1 MAGNRTKT
9 GIWVAPSDA
18 ITRAGLRPKIIHLAF
33 LLLVLFWMPH
43 ISAQNCVP
51 PESMK
56 PRLQGNADA
65 AALKDL
71 GVWFAEQRNYAC
83 AANAFATSLQ
93 TDPNQKDV
101 AHIAFMF
108 GVSLYFSGDSKE
120 GIAALQEAEKLGYK
134 DIKLHLILAEALD
147 AAHDTA
153 AAETQWRAALEI
165 DPEYSDALDN
175 LSSDLIA
182 DGNFK
187 GTIEVLEIPR
197 LVSQRTAQQSLNL
210 GLAYAKLNKLDDAIR
225 VLRDGLNTTPDSLP
239 LANELADVLTQM
251 NRKEE
256 AATVLEVARARQP
269 AEPAATTH

>member
-1 MAGNRTKT
+1 MAGSRTT
-9 GIWVAPSDA
+9 AGIWAVLIDA
-18 ITRAGLRPKIIHLAF
+18 ITRVGLRPRNSYLA
-33 LLLVLFWMPH
+33 LPLLVLFWIPH
-43 ISAQNCVP
+43 ILAQNCVP

-56 PRLQGNADA
+56 PRLQGKPDA
-65 AALKDL
+65 AALTDL
-71 GVWFAEQRNYAC
+71 GVWFAEQKNYAC

-108 GVSLYFSGDSKE
+108 GVSLYLSGDSKE
-120 GIAALQEAEKLGYK
+120 GIAALQEAEKLGYH

-147 AAHDTA
+147 AARDTA
-153 AAETQWRAALEI
+153 GAETQWRAALEI

-175 LSSDLIA
+175 LSTDLIA

-187 GTIEVLEIPR
+187 GTIEVLEMPR

-210 GLAYAKLNKLDDAIR
+210 GLAYAKLNKLDDAVR

-239 LANELADVLTQM
+239 LANELADVLTRM

-256 AATVLEVARARQP
+256 AATVLEVARARQAP
-269 AEPAATTH
+269 DPGTTLR